1 MESSSLSAERLD
13 FMNSVLKQIYDSIVP
28 KDETVRQ
35 WIVKLIAVALSRQF
49 GREIEVRLYGS
60 CAMELQLQHSDIDI
74 TVVLHEISDEEK
86 FVAWK
91 EIYQALSRADEFVIL
106 KEHETHRQLMVV
118 EHKLSGTLVD
128 VTLNNFEPAFIAK
141 FVQISVA
148 AHPLV
153 KILLLTLKKWFKDQE
168 VTKNML
174 PSVSSAL
181 MGISYLQKR
190 NYLPLLPTKELVGD
204 KGTQWE
210 FFDSALSMYK
220 DLVEQSKENKPF
232 DNLCLGK
239 IVYDCFVHFSTH
251 NFREDVVSILGGKP
265 FKKETLKWEDHYFAI
280 LDPFSWED
288 KGHKVTRNE
297 SNKLQACFKEAARIL
312 RDDDLFFFCKPYKFD
327 DITRRMGILG
337 NTSQDAEI
345 AVVMM
350 QEGRAEISLIGKEI
364 GGDELDCR
372 DPTLPL
378 KELEDMKI

>member
-168 VTKNML
+168 
-174 PSVSSAL
+174 
-181 MGISYLQKR
+181 
-190 NYLPLLPTKELVGD
+190 ELVGD

-337 NTSQDAEI
+337 NTSQGMDSCADAEI